1 MPAASSRARVM
12 MLPLLSSLCAVALL
26 LSPASGDQESLGPA
40 VPGDSW
46 PSDSP
51 AEAPA
56 AVAATLDWA
65 EEGVVADGVAV
76 PPGRQTPLRPRHHPS
91 ALSPEARR
99 GLEHEAHC
107 GPRVPVR
114 RGVFPWP
121 GWKPRC
127 RGGGDGA
134 PIAPPVHRLQPLFDE
149 P

>member
-1 MPAASSRARVM
+1 M

-26 LSPASGDQESLGPA
+26 LSPASADQESLGPA
-40 VPGDSW
+40 VAGDSW
-46 PSDSP
+46 PADSP
-51 AEAPA
+51 AEAPT
-56 AVAATLDWA
+56 TLEC
-65 EEGVVADGVAV
+65 EEKGVVADGVAV
-76 PPGRQTPLRPRHHPS
+76 PPGRQTPVRPRHHPS

-127 RGGGDGA
+127 SGGGDATREGGA
-134 PIAPPVHRLQPLFDE
+134 PIAPAVHHRLQPLFDE